1 MAAYLL
7 GRNAPPAGAVK
18 WFSAYLAEQPNGA
31 LAIEASGRLIE
42 ANEAAGD
49 VKAARNAAKH
59 YLLRYP
65 DGPHAQLAKRVLA
78 N

>member
-1 MAAYLL
+1 
-7 GRNAPPAGAVK
+7 
-18 WFSAYLAEQPNGA
+18 

-49 VKAARNAAKH
+49 VKAARDAAKH